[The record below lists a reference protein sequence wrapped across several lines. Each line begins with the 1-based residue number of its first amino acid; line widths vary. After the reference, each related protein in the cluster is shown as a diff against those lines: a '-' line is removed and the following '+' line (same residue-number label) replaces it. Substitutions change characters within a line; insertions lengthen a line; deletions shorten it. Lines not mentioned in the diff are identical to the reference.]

1 MSGEIKK
8 IGILTSGGDAPGMNA
23 AVRAVVRSALSKGYQ
38 VMGVKHGYNGLL
50 QEEIYEMNVR
60 SVSEIIHRGGT
71 VLHTARCLEFIKL
84 AGQQLA
90 AANCRKHGID
100 AMVVI
105 GGDGSFRGCNDLSAQ
120 GIPCIGIPATIDNDI
135 GSSEYTIGYDTAMNT
150 AIESIDKL
158 RDTTQSHDRCSVVE
172 VMGRNCGLLA
182 LNVGI
187 ATGALCSLIPEVKYN
202 LQRDVVNRMLFAKGT
217 GKKHYIIV
225 VAEGAGKAFSLAEK
239 IQQLSGID
247 SRATVLGH
255 VQRGGSPSL
264 MDRTMAS
271 RMGYHAVKI
280 LEEGK
285 VNRIV
290 ALKGS
295 EMVDYS
301 IDEALAMKQGVPE
314 DLIEIAQTVSQ

>member
-23 AVRAVVRSALSKGYQ
+23 AVRAIARTALSKGYQ

-50 QEEIYEMNVR
+50 QEEIYEMNIR

-71 VLHTARCLEFIKL
+71 ILHTARCLEFIKL
-84 AGQQLA
+84 TGQQLA

-100 AMVVI
+100 AMIVV
-105 GGDGSFRGCNDLSAQ
+105 GGDGSFRGCLDLVKQ
-120 GIPCIGIPATIDNDI
+120 GIPCIGVPATIDNDI
-135 GSSEYTIGYDTAMNT
+135 GCSEYTIGYDTAMNT

-172 VMGRNCGLLA
+172 VMGRNCGDLA

-202 LQRDVVNRMLFAKGT
+202 LQKDVVNRMLFAKGT

-255 VQRGGSPSL
+255 VQRGGAPSL
-264 MDRTMAS
+264 MDRTMAT
-271 RMGYHAVKI
+271 RMGFHAIKI

-285 VNRIV
+285 VNRVV

-295 EMVDYS
+295 DILDYD
-301 IDEALAMKQGVPE
+301 IAEALKMKQEIDPT
-314 DLIEIAQTVSQ
+314 LLEIAQTASQ

>member
-8 IGILTSGGDAPGMNA
+8 IGVLTSGGDAPGMNA
-23 AVRAVVRSALSKGYQ
+23 AVRAVVRTALSKGYQ

-100 AMVVI
+100 AMIVI
-105 GGDGSFRGCNDLSAQ
+105 GGDGSFRGCMDLSKQ
-120 GIPCIGIPATIDNDI
+120 GIPCIGIPATIDNDV

-172 VMGRNCGLLA
+172 VMGRNCGELA

-202 LQRDVVNRMLFAKGT
+202 LQKDVVNRMMFAKGT

-271 RMGYHAVKI
+271 RMGFHAVKV
-280 LEEGK
+280 LEEGRI
-285 VNRIV
+285 NRVV

-295 EMVDYS
+295 EILDY
-301 IDEALAMKQGVPE
+301 DMEEALAMKQGIDPVLLE
-314 DLIEIAQTVSQ
+314 LAGTVSQ